1 MSDAIRPGWFVAQ
14 LRPHG
19 LAQARVHLKR
29 QGFETF
35 SPVLLQS
42 PRNRPNKGN
51 VERPLFPGYLFVNFD
66 PNQTGWTAINSTR
79 GVSRLILNDPRRL
92 RPLPEELIRALQ
104 DRCDPEEAYKS
115 EDDLEVGDRVRVLT
129 GPFAELVTKI
139 EALPSAERVG
149 VLIDLMGREVRS
161 SLPRAHVAKV
171 TE

>member
-1 MSDAIRPGWFVAQ
+1 MSDSIRSGWFVAQ

-42 PRNRPNKGN
+42 PHNQPNKRN
-51 VERPLFPGYLFVNFD
+51 EVRPLFPGYLFVNFD
-66 PNQTGWTAINSTR
+66 PSRNGWTAINSTR
-79 GVSRLILNDPRRL
+79 GVSRLILNDPRRP
-92 RPLPEELIRALQ
+92 RPLPAELIRALQ
-104 DRCDPEEAYKS
+104 DRCDPAEAYKG
-115 EDDLEVGDRVRVLT
+115 EDDLAVGDRVRVLT

-171 TE
+171 AE

>member
-1 MSDAIRPGWFVAQ
+1 MSNAIRSGWYVAQ

-29 QGFETF
+29 QGFDTF

-42 PRNRPNKGN
+42 PHNLPNKGN

-66 PNQTGWTAINSTR
+66 PNQTGWRAINNTR
-79 GVSRLILNDPRRL
+79 GVSRLILNDPRRP
-92 RPLPEELIRALQ
+92 RPLPEELIHALQ
-104 DRCDPEEAYKS
+104 DRCDPEEAYKG
-115 EDDLEVGDRVRVLT
+115 EDDLEVGNRVRVLT

-139 EALPSAERVG
+139 EALPSAERVS

-171 TE
+171 TK

>member
-1 MSDAIRPGWFVAQ
+1 MSDTIRSGWFVAQ

-35 SPVLLQS
+35 SPVLLHQS
-42 PRNRPNKGN
+42 RALSSKRNE
-51 VERPLFPGYLFVNFD
+51 ERPLFPGYLFVNFD
-66 PNQTGWTAINSTR
+66 PNQFGWSAINSTR
-79 GVSRLILNDPRRL
+79 GVSRLVLNDLRRP
-92 RPLPEELIRALQ
+92 RPLPDELIRALQ
-104 DRCDPEEAYKS
+104 NRCDPEKAY
-115 EDDLEVGDRVRVLT
+115 DDLAVGDRVRLVT

-139 EALPSAERVG
+139 ESLPSAERVG
-149 VLIDLMGREVRS
+149 VLIDVMGREVRS

>member
-1 MSDAIRPGWFVAQ
+1 MSDTIKSGWFVVQ

-35 SPVLLQS
+35 SPVLLQC

-66 PNQTGWTAINSTR
+66 PSQTGWTAINNTR
-79 GVSRLILNDPRRL
+79 GVSRLILNDPRRP
-92 RPLPEELIRALQ
+92 RPLPTELIRALEN
-104 DRCDPEEAYKS
+104 RCDPKEAYKG
-115 EDDLEVGDRVRVLT
+115 EDDLKVGDRVRVLT

>member
-1 MSDAIRPGWFVAQ
+1 MQRP
-14 LRPHG
+14 L
-19 LAQARVHLKR
+19 
-29 QGFETF
+29 
-35 SPVLLQS
+35 
-42 PRNRPNKGN
+42 NRPNKSSA
-51 VERPLFPGYLFVNFD
+51 ERPLFPGYLFVSFD
-66 PNQTGWTAINSTR
+66 PSQTGWTAINSTR
-79 GVSRLILNDPRRL
+79 GVSRLILNDPRRP

-104 DRCDPEEAYKS
+104 DRCDPEEAYYKG

-129 GPFAELVTKI
+129 GPFAELVTRI

>member
-1 MSDAIRPGWFVAQ
+1 MSDTIRSGWFVAQ

-29 QGFETF
+29 QRFETF

-42 PRNRPNKGN
+42 PHDRPNKGRA
-51 VERPLFPGYLFVNFD
+51 ERPLFPGYLFVNFD
-66 PNQTGWTAINSTR
+66 PSQTGWTAINNTR
-79 GVSRLILNDPRRL
+79 GVSRLILNDLRRP

-104 DRCDPEEAYKS
+104 NRCDPEEAYKG

-129 GPFAELVTKI
+129 GPFAELVTRI